1 MIKGGWPMDSKPR
14 LRISRREGFNAAHQ
28 LYDPARSDEENRRLY
43 GKCVNL
49 HGHNYVVEVVVT
61 GEIDP
66 ASGYVMDLK
75 QLSDVMVSQIIEQVD
90 HRNLNTDIPWLR
102 DRIPT
107 AENLAVAFWDRLRP
121 HLGIHGLRLDVVEIA
136 SGTVRLRLHGSGAA
150 TIKAPL
156 LWTLPGEIE
165 DAVVEAA
172 PDVEKILIDGLVPQE
187 AAAAVRAAE

>member
-1 MIKGGWPMDSKPR
+1 MSAGNGEDPLALRR
-14 LRISRREGFNAAHQ
+14 LEELIRALDAHT
-28 LYDPARSDEENRRLY
+28 DPAAKETARELLTLVLD
-43 GKCVNL
+43 L
-49 HGHNYVVEVVVT
+49 HGMGLAKLMGIVT
-61 GEIDP
+61 TAEGGTAVLARLVD
-66 ASGYVMDLK
+66 D
-75 QLSDVMVSQIIEQVD
+75 EQVRAMLLLHGLHPD
-90 HRNLNTDIPWLR
+90 DLETRVR
-102 DRIPT
+102 R
-107 AENLAVAFWDRLRP
+107 AVDRLRP
-121 HLGIHGLRLDVVEIA
+121 HLGVHGLRLDVVEIA

>member
-1 MIKGGWPMDSKPR
+1 M
-14 LRISRREGFNAAHQ
+14 L
-28 LYDPARSDEENRRLY
+28 L
-43 GKCVNL
+43 L
-49 HGHNYVVEVVVT
+49 HGLHP
-61 GEIDP
+61 D
-66 ASGYVMDLK
+66 DLETR
-75 QLSDVMVSQIIEQVD
+75 V
-90 HRNLNTDIPWLR
+90 RR
-102 DRIPT
+102 
-107 AENLAVAFWDRLRP
+107 AVDRLRP